1 MEARIG
7 DHVVLE
13 GARVGHGRRRGEV
26 LEVLRGTTGD
36 RYRVRWEQDDH
47 ETVLAPGPDLRVE
60 ATGEPKPERLS
71 MRIDLSVTEDAD
83 HTEALARVHMC
94 GREFRRGGGP
104 AGTRTIPPRPPSA
117 RSSPSP
123 GHCPKCPISSSWP
136 RPTPSSRRSA
146 ARWRST
152 CSHRQPITVARPRT
166 KA

>member
-13 GARVGHGRRRGEV
+13 GARVGHARRRGEV
-26 LEVLRGTTGD
+26 LEVLRGSTGD

-60 ATGEPKPERLS
+60 GARERKPERLS

-94 GREFRRGGGP
+94 GREFSASGRARRNPNDPTTP
-104 AGTRTIPPRPPSA
+104 AVGEELA
-117 RSSPSP
+117 
-123 GHCPKCPISSSWP
+123 
-136 RPTPSSRRSA
+136 
-146 ARWRST
+146 
-152 CSHRQPITVARPRT
+152 VARALSEMSHQLVVAAADSLESALGRPV
-166 KA
+166 ALHV